1 MDLLQGILSQ
11 KIGIFY
17 KTQKWKKEIFD
28 KIAEY
33 YRSIDM
39 IDFLTYSIWDA
50 RIVLKDGT
58 TIYFVDA
65 NTRSKGQRYT
75 KVIIQQGVNQQIID
89 TVIRPCV
96 LPFAGTQCYVV
107 DIDNNKVE
115 HW

>member
-1 MDLLQGILSQ
+1 MDELQGILSQ

-17 KTQKWKKEIFD
+17 KTQKWKKEMFN

-50 RIVLKDGT
+50 RIVLKDKT

-65 NTRSKGQRYT
+65 STRSKGLRFS

-89 TVIRPCV
+89 TVIKPCI
-96 LPFAGTQCYVV
+96 LHFAGTQCYVV
-107 DIDNNKVE
+107 DIYNNKVE
-115 HW
+115 YW

>member
-1 MDLLQGILSQ
+1 MDELQGILSQ
-11 KIGIFY
+11 RIGIFY
-17 KTQKWKKEIFD
+17 KTQKWKKEVFD

-39 IDFLTYSIWDA
+39 IDFLNYSIWYT
-50 RIVLKDGT
+50 RIVLKDET
-58 TIYFVDA
+58 TICFVDA
-65 NTRSKGQRYT
+65 NTQSKGLRFS

-89 TVIRPCV
+89 TVIKPCI

-107 DIDNNKVE
+107 DIYNNKVE